1 MPIKIDHKK
10 DLLKEYKKFKL
21 FFYVY
26 KPADL
31 KKIFNTMKD
40 YKIIYM
46 LFIFVILAFASIYY
60 MDRYLDDIRT
70 TTEMEKG
77 K

>member
-31 KKIFNTMKD
+31 KKFLIK
-40 YKIIYM
+40 KIVKCKIY
-46 LFIFVILAFASIYY
+46 
-60 MDRYLDDIRT
+60 
-70 TTEMEKG
+70 
-77 K
+77 

>member
-31 KKIFNTMKD
+31 KKIFNKKNSEIKNILMTNKKKLWSQSN
-40 YKIIYM
+40 YNNNNVKKALKLIYN
-46 LFIFVILAFASIYY
+46 
-60 MDRYLDDIRT
+60 
-70 TTEMEKG
+70 
-77 K
+77 

>member
-31 KKIFNTMKD
+31 KKIFNKKNSEVQNILMTNKKKN
-40 YKIIYM
+40 YGVKAII
-46 LFIFVILAFASIYY
+46 II
-60 MDRYLDDIRT
+60 T
-70 TTEMEKG
+70 TLRKHLN
-77 K
+77 

>member
-26 KPADL
+26 KPTDL
-31 KKIFNTMKD
+31 KNFNK
-40 YKIIYM
+40 KN
-46 LFIFVILAFASIYY
+46 
-60 MDRYLDDIRT
+60 
-70 TTEMEKG
+70 K
-77 K
+77 